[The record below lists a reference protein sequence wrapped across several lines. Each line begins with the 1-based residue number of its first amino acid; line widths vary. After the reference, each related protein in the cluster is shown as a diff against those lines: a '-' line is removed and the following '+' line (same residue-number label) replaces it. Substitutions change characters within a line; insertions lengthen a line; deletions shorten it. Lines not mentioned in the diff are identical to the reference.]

1 MALFESTMFK
11 AVVYHP
17 DESQLLTAGSDRKIT
32 YWDCYDGQAIRM
44 LDGSDSGELNAL
56 AIFSA
61 GEHFISSGNDKIVK
75 LWDYDE
81 GICYHRGIGHS
92 GEVTKVSIKSSK
104 LKNAHDILNY
114 FNTHA
119 EYLCDRLPSRQTRSS
134 S

>member
-1 MALFESTMFK
+1 MFK

-56 AIFSA
+56 AIYA
-61 GEHFISSGNDKIVK
+61 QGEHFISSGNDKIIK

-81 GICYHRGIGHS
+81 GITYFQGIGHS
-92 GEVTKVSIKSSK
+92 GNVTKVSEGRMTQWVSRVS
-104 LKNAHDILNY
+104 DRVILY
-114 FNTHA
+114 
-119 EYLCDRLPSRQTRSS
+119 YCRLPSHRTKNSS
-134 S
+134 